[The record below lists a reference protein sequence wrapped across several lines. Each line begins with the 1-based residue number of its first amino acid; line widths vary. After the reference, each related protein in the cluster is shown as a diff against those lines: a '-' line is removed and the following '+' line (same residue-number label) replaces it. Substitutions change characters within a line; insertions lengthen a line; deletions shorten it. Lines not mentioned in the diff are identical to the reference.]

1 MHTKR
6 FRRLDWIEVV
16 GSLGPLT
23 PCPPFVGPDGAVYG
37 PDGQLVAPAV
47 SEHRRHAKLR
57 VAEANRIARITAAK
71 RSLNRGHGPVRA

>member
-6 FRRLDWIEVV
+6 YRRLDWIDVA

-23 PCPPFVGPDGAVYG
+23 PHVGPDGAVYG
-37 PDGQLVAPAV
+37 PGGRLVAPTESV
-47 SEHRRHAKLR
+47 RRRHTRLR

-71 RSLNRGHGPVRA
+71 RSLDRTREPVGA